1 MFIRLNVARTVSTSL
16 SVVKLVKMVLSDYS
30 KLRIL
35 SLHWRGYKVST
46 IVDHL
51 VLEDGIRASMQGV
64 RQFLKRYGN
73 HGTITRKP
81 GSGLPGKLSPSAKM
95 MRRLL
100 HSCNSSWL
108 RTDYTSLWQQ
118 SYATGTSLAGSIV
131 GQPTASLY
139 VRQTSKSSWTGRAL
153 TYMTALMTLYGAMR
167 QLSSLKVTDALATG
181 RKEKNRAQNPVQN
194 ILSKYMFGQELLRR
208 GQVQFAFSKEWMLHC
223 TVKYSNGRSYPLFKR
238 SFHHWVLTDSCKT
251 VIPTTALGLLR
262 SFMAELA

>member
-81 GSGLPGKLSPSAKM
+81 GSGLPGKLTPSAKM
-95 MRRLL
+95 MTRLL
-100 HSCNSSWL
+100 HSCNS
-108 RTDYTSLWQQ
+108 TY
-118 SYATGTSLAGSIV
+118 G
-131 GQPTASLY
+131 LY
-139 VRQTSKSSWTGRAL
+139 VSLTTILRNRHQLGWVYHGSAYCQLIRQANKQKQLDWAR
-153 TYMTALMTLYGAMR
+153 TYLHDSFDDVIWSNETTV
-167 QLSSLKVTDALATG
+167 QLESHRRFSY
-181 RKEKNRAQNPVQN
+181 RKEGEKPCPKPRAKHPVKVHVWAGITKKGPSAVCVFEGMN
-194 ILSKYMFGQELLRR
+194 APLYCEILERTLLPFIQEK
-208 GQVQFAFSKEWMLHC
+208 FP
-223 TVKYSNGRSYPLFKR
+223 PL
-238 SFHHWVLTDSCKT
+238 STH
-251 VIPTTALGLLR
+251 
-262 SFMAELA
+262 